1 MYACV
6 CVRRTYHLSSAVQ
19 CARRPYYCVEH
30 AQSHYAHITR
40 RYHSEQCAKSARQ
53 LKADLAWLKKH
64 RGEARQLEYLKDE
77 ILTRVVGFG
86 WGEYKVS
93 SSYESHSCFC

>member
-1 MYACV
+1 MVTICEASAAHI
-6 CVRRTYHLSSAVQ
+6 RTHRYSNAL
-19 CARRPYYCVEH
+19 